1 VEATDCGELG
11 SSSFTGLL
19 DCLIASFSAVFFAS
33 FFALLVFIAL
43 MNPIVFRYFYDAMQL
58 WQLEMEWTEVNL
70 RGFVFELIK
79 ELELSLY
86 SCSLFTL
93 VRNL

>member
-1 VEATDCGELG
+1 
-11 SSSFTGLL
+11 
-19 DCLIASFSAVFFAS
+19 
-33 FFALLVFIAL
+33 